1 MAHGLTPGEA
11 PGAACDVIVPVF
23 NGLEAVERCL
33 GSLERHTVPT
43 HRIVLVDDASTDARI
58 PPLLA
63 DFARRRPGTTVLAN
77 ASNLGFAGAVN
88 RALDASRA
96 DVVVLNSDTVVSAGW
111 IEGLVRCRDSDEAI
125 GIVCP
130 LSNNATLLSLP
141 GVAELLRLPGG
152 EADVDAIAAYVRGAS
167 FRGYPRLPTAVGFCM
182 LVRRVLVERAGHFDA
197 VYGRGYGEENDLS
210 MRAHDLGMEI
220 ACADD
225 VYVHHAGQA
234 SFGAV
239 EGLDAERERNRS
251 RLERRWPT
259 YAAGV
264 AAWWR
269 VNPLRPAVERIH
281 AAVERAA
288 FPGRPRVLLV
298 IHRLLMRGGVE
309 EHTRAL
315 IQEMRNEVAF
325 TAALPNFQPGTWPD
339 FLVERPAPHLRL
351 ARLNAA
357 LMTPGIRVI
366 GTRAS
371 ASDPAV
377 EDAFRALLAGG
388 YDIVHFH
395 SLVGW
400 NTLRLPRLARDAGA
414 RVVLTAHDLSLLC
427 ADFNMVTGPED
438 APCGRD
444 AARGSDGGCVACL
457 SGKSRFDPADM
468 PPPTVGAYL
477 DERHAAAADAVA
489 AADAIVCPSEYVA
502 GRIRR
507 GFGPGCEDRLRVIGH
522 GVSDFPLLD
531 VSPGRPMLRVAFLG
545 RFAVR
550 KGADVLL
557 EAARRLAGERIVFEV
572 WGQFETRLEAPARSA
587 GLVLRGQYAPDEL
600 PRILRGI
607 DLVVVPT
614 RVEESFCLVVSEAQQ
629 LGIPVAASRIGAIPE
644 RLREGENGFLF
655 PAGDAAALVAL
666 LRRLRDDRAPLQRV
680 AERLRRERPRTIREN
695 AAEYLALYRELAA
708 VERRATPPPAAMG
721 SAQATRRMLRWPRTR
736 QATPLGDEAFDRW
749 IARRLAETQAH
760 AGIDV
765 LRLAGAGPGLAT
777 ADSMNKAL
785 AACRSTWVLVIQSG
799 DRLADGAQA
808 EVARAGH
815 EHPAATVLYFDHD
828 SMSGRGERYDPAFK
842 PGFSP
847 HLLRH
852 RPYIAGACALNRE
865 RVLARGGL
873 RSAGWGGIVELAL
886 ELAAE
891 GARGAVVGIRSLI
904 VHRLDLNLRDEAA
917 ARPRTI
923 AAADVQV
930 SAFVRASERPQLAVA
945 CIESLLASAP
955 GRIGEILVDVDEPRA
970 RELAA
975 VLASRGTQAPIV
987 PTAATGDSA
996 LAVAIVKARC
1006 DWIAVIDDRCRGFL
1020 PGWLDRLE
1028 LGEPATGGV
1037 APDLLA
1043 GGEVR
1048 PGYEIL
1054 GGGACAVAGPPP
1066 PLAGESALRDLYGS
1080 PREVSALAPALS
1092 LWRRSAALHA
1102 IRTGELAKAGRFEV
1116 AHLGLALREAGF
1128 ALTSNPGIAAE
1139 YIAIAT
1145 PSAPLP
1151 LDEPPS
1157 ILAEARWMRSRWG
1170 PRLDDDPY
1178 YHPALEL
1185 TGERMCVAGG
1195 FRPAAANAPGTPRI
1209 CAIPNGRSGSGA
1221 VRVSE
1226 PCEALERCG
1235 RADLLLMPGHGRR
1248 APPNALEWRRLS
1260 ADVLFAHNFL
1270 HDAHLLALEEYAR
1283 VSTSL
1288 RVLGL
1293 DARVTDLPGA
1303 NPLAAV
1309 ALPDPGRRIA
1319 RALALCDR
1327 LIVGTAPLAEAY
1339 GKLAK
1344 EVHIV
1349 PDALDEVRWAGLEN
1363 RPLGS
1368 ARPRVGWAGA
1378 GQNPGDLFLLEPVV
1392 RATRSEID
1400 WVFLGDWPPEIRLLA
1415 AEVHASVP
1423 VEEYPAKLASLGLDA
1438 AVAPLED
1445 VPFNHAGSNLMLL
1458 EYGVLGIPVL
1468 CSDLTPYKGS
1478 PAPLIGA
1485 SADDWIA
1492 AVRTLVADRDR
1503 ARQEGVRLRDWV
1515 RAGWM
1520 LGGRLD
1526 AWSRALGIDLPS

>member
-1 MAHGLTPGEA
+1 VAHELNPGGA

-23 NGLEAVERCL
+23 NGLEAVQRCL
-33 GSLERHTVPT
+33 ASLERHTAPA
-43 HRIVLVDDASTDARI
+43 HRIVLVDDASADARI
-58 PPLLA
+58 APLLA
-63 DFARRRPGTTVLAN
+63 EFARRRPGTTVLAN
-77 ASNLGFAGAVN
+77 ASNLGFPGAVN
-88 RALDASRA
+88 RALDACRA

-111 IEGLVRCRDSDEAI
+111 VEGLVRCRDSDEAI
-125 GIVCP
+125 GVVCP
-130 LSNNATLLSLP
+130 LSNNATLLSIT
-141 GVAELLRLPGG
+141 GIERLLRLPGG
-152 EADVDAIAAYVRGAS
+152 EADVDAIAACVRSAS
-167 FRGYPRLPTAVGFCM
+167 VRSYPRLPTAVGFCM
-182 LVRRVLVERAGHFDA
+182 LVRRGLIERAGHFDA

-234 SFGAV
+234 SFGAL
-239 EGLDAERERNRS
+239 EGLDAARERNRS
-251 RLERRWPT
+251 RLERRWPA

-264 AAWWR
+264 SAWWR
-269 VNPLRPAVERIH
+269 ANPLRPAMERIH

-288 FPGRPRVLLV
+288 HPGRPRVLLV

-315 IQEMRNEVAF
+315 IHEMRNEVTF
-325 TAALPNFQPGTWPD
+325 TAALPNLQPGTWPD
-339 FLVERPAPHLRL
+339 FLEERPAPHLRL

-366 GTRAS
+366 GTRAN

-388 YDIVHFH
+388 YDIVHIH

-400 NTLRLPRLARDAGA
+400 NTLRLPRIARDRGA

-438 APCGRD
+438 VPCGRD

-457 SGKSRFDPADM
+457 SGKSRFESTDA
-468 PPPTVGAYL
+468 PPPTAWAYL

-522 GVSDFPLLD
+522 GVTAFPLLD
-531 VSPGRPMLRVAFLG
+531 VFSARPMLRVAFLG

-572 WGQFETRLEAPARSA
+572 WGQFETRLEAPAHAA
-587 GLVLRGQYAPDEL
+587 GLILRGQYAPDAL
-600 PRILRGI
+600 PTILRGI

-614 RVEESFCLVVSEAQQ
+614 RLEEAFCLVVSEAQR

-644 RLREGENGFLF
+644 RLRDGENGFLL
-655 PAGDAAALVAL
+655 PAGDVGALVAL

-680 AERLRRERPRTIREN
+680 AGRLREERPRTIREN

-708 VERRATPPPAAMG
+708 VERRATPLPAATG
-721 SAQATRRMLRWPRTR
+721 SAHATRRTLGWPRTR

-749 IARRLAETQAH
+749 IARQPVETRAR
-760 AGIDV
+760 ADIDV
-765 LRLAGAGPGLAT
+765 LRLEGAEPGLAT
-777 ADSMNKAL
+777 AADVNAAL
-785 AACRSTWVLVIQSG
+785 AACRSTWVLVVQSG
-799 DRLADGAQA
+799 DRLSDGAQA

-815 EHPAATVLYFDHD
+815 EHAAATVLYFDHD

-852 RPYIAGACALNRE
+852 RPYIAGACALHRE

-873 RSAGWGGIVELAL
+873 RSAGWDGIVELAL

-891 GARGAVVGIRSLI
+891 GVRGAVVGIRALI
-904 VHRLDLNLRDEAA
+904 AHRLDLNLRDEAA
-917 ARPRTI
+917 PRFRAI
-923 AAADVQV
+923 AAADVRV
-930 SAFVRASERPQLAVA
+930 SAFVRAGERPQLAVA

-955 GRIGEILVDVDEPRA
+955 GRVGEILVDVDESRA

-975 VLASRGTQAPIV
+975 VLASRGTQGPIV
-987 PTAATGDSA
+987 PTAANGDSA
-996 LAVAIVKARC
+996 LAVAIAKARF
-1006 DWIAVIDDRCRGFL
+1006 DWLAVIDDRCQGFQ

-1048 PGYEIL
+1048 PGYEVL
-1054 GGGACAVAGPPP
+1054 GGGPFAVAGPPP

-1092 LWRRSAALHA
+1092 LWRRSAALRA
-1102 IRTGELAKAGRFEV
+1102 IRPGELAKAGRFEL
-1116 AHLGLALREAGF
+1116 AHLGLALQEAGF
-1128 ALTSNPGIAAE
+1128 ALTCGPGIAAE
-1139 YIAIAT
+1139 HLSIAT
-1145 PSAPLP
+1145 RRNASPTEEL
-1151 LDEPPS
+1151 PS
-1157 ILAEARWMRSRWG
+1157 IPADARWMRSRWG
-1170 PRLDDDPY
+1170 PRLDDDPF

-1185 TGERMCVAGG
+1185 TGERMCVAQG
-1195 FRPAAANAPGTPRI
+1195 FRPPAAAAPRTPRI
-1209 CAIPNGRSGSGA
+1209 CAIPHDPAGSGA
-1221 VRVSE
+1221 VRVRE

-1235 RADLLLMPGHGRR
+1235 RADVLVMPEPGRR
-1248 APPNALEWRRLS
+1248 ALPNALEWRRLS
-1260 ADVLFAHNFL
+1260 ADVLLAHNFL
-1270 HDAHLLALEEYAR
+1270 DDAHLIALEEYAR
-1283 VSTSL
+1283 VSKGL
-1288 RVLGL
+1288 RILGL
-1293 DARVTDLPGA
+1293 D
-1303 NPLAAV
+1303 LAAM

-1327 LIVGTAPLAEAY
+1327 LVVGTEPLADAY
-1339 GKLAK
+1339 GELAK

-1368 ARPRVGWAGA
+1368 VRPRVGWAGA
-1378 GQNPGDLFLLEPVV
+1378 GRHPGDLLLMEPVV
-1392 RATRSEID
+1392 RATRREID
-1400 WVFLGDWPPEIRLLA
+1400 WVLFGHCPPEIRPLA
-1415 AEVHASVP
+1415 AEVHAFVP

-1438 AVAPLED
+1438 AVAPLAD
-1445 VPFNHAGSNLMLL
+1445 APFNHARSNLKLL

-1468 CSDLTPYKGS
+1468 CSDLTPYQGS
-1478 PAPLIGA
+1478 PATLIGA

-1492 AVRTLVADRDR
+1492 AVRALAADRDR
-1503 ARQEGVRLRDWV
+1503 ARREGIRLRDWV

-1526 AWSRALGIDLPS
+1526 AWSRALGMDLNP